1 MEAKMHTPRT
11 GTSRTLLAQATQR
24 AHEEL
29 TRRLAE
35 LHQLAPLLE
44 RLEPVLPAL
53 AAQGLEVY
61 PSDIGHTWHR
71 PDPGSPRRLRALRIT
86 TRLLT
91 GDTSRCQR
99 WLDALTAQGFR
110 EIHRDDYK
118 HYPQA
123 VLQRGHLLLVVDAPA
138 PASTA
143 AAAAKV
149 AHQRR
154 AEDAFAEAEA

>member
-1 MEAKMHTPRT
+1 MEATMHTTRT
-11 GTSRTLLAQATQR
+11 GRTLLAQATER
-24 AHEEL
+24 AHDDL
-29 TRRLAE
+29 NRRLAE

-53 AAQGLEVY
+53 AAQGLEVF
-61 PSDIGHTWHR
+61 PGDISHTWHR
-71 PDPGSPRRLRALRIT
+71 PDRSTTRRLRALRIT

-91 GDTSRCQR
+91 SDNGRCQR
-99 WLDALTAQGFR
+99 WLDALAAQGFR
-110 EIHRDDYK
+110 EIHRDDYP
-118 HYPQA
+118 HYPRA

-138 PASTA
+138 PAATA

-154 AEDAFAEAEA
+154 AEDAFAGAAA